1 METIAY
7 SRGKAISFLFA
18 AAIALGATATARAD
32 EVVDLKGETL
42 SMNAAG
48 FGDYKEKIIENG
60 TVTITE
66 SLGKATPGRY
76 TIGKD
81 AVVEYGANADFSG
94 DWDLNIVNGGT
105 LHQTATTGRLLMP
118 NLYGDCRLTLDKGTF
133 VTDDNG
139 GTSGSSGAQAINFGM
154 AWLKNS
160 GVSGKD
166 LSAKV
171 VLKND
176 STLSLPSGKLQIG
189 GVRNASGNSYKANS
203 LKVDFAVTN
212 STVSSPNKEIALG
225 VASNSYTKD
234 RLTDASSSYAK
245 AVFGPGSD
253 ITCQQIFA
261 RPIPSPSAVFDGAT
275 IHWAGTGKSFIGQDS
290 NVSGDIYEIQANGLT
305 VDIPDGKS
313 LTTDADSS
321 ALKGAGGITKIGEGS
336 ITWNTITVAGS
347 GAHVFTGPLV
357 VSNGTWTSSVG
368 YAASAFKVDGANS
381 VLALS
386 GALTAANVALA
397 ATDGGTLTLAGATL
411 ADASPDLTL
420 AGGGTTDYFTRDSV
434 VGSYAFETLALGP
447 GAVLDLDADASGAD
461 TISATT
467 TNITATAAN
476 PVRININFTAAPS
489 AGQTFAFFATD
500 DAAKFA
506 VKPKLGSLTVPNELS
521 VVDGVLV
528 MTVTADDY
536 VWNGSRTNWGDE
548 DAWTKGDAPATWT
561 GGNNAIF
568 NTPNAAV
575 TLAADVA
582 ASKVAFNEDAS
593 ITGSAV
599 LTASEVSVVPD
610 VSAFISAPTAG
621 ALTKTGAGTLTLGSS
636 RTDQTT
642 LSEGTLSVAN
652 GAALDPVKLTLGTDA
667 AKPVTLDYGGQTLS
681 GDPAGYLGAGMDVTL
696 TNGTFAHT
704 GDVELDDGNLPASL
718 TIASDAAI
726 STSGRYWINTEEV
739 KAINVNGGEFDM
751 SELSGSSKNVWLM
764 QKSSGRLRINAA
776 DGAAIRANGR
786 IFAATGQDSAG
797 LSPKVDW
804 VMVDSTL
811 SITGNGLYLG
821 NRGNQNAFRNH
832 PVAPECRFSMT
843 NGVLSAAEGIFLGNN
858 PSENTSQPGGW
869 YIAEFD
875 DCIVTA
881 KQCRVYGDRPAS
893 RIHFNGTTLVA
904 NGDGEN
910 WITATGFAEGATP
923 VTIGADGL
931 VLDANGKM
939 MSVNARVGGSG
950 GLTVKG
956 GGRVTMM
963 VSPVYTGVTK
973 VEAGTTL
980 IIPSLDG
987 FTGGFETI
995 TASGALQEGVYPY
1008 IVIDGE
1014 GSFSDDLLKSLNAPE
1029 GCQFIRAANG
1039 KSILCVSGNPIPTW
1053 IGGVSGS
1060 LSVGA
1065 NWSTGYVPN
1074 GGACVIGS
1082 AIDARLEKGDV
1093 FAPTSIT
1100 FPADSA
1106 SVTIAGDAITGIFAI
1121 TNFSDATQTFT
1132 APVVFKDK
1140 ILVVQNAVDWSTRE
1154 QSSVRF
1160 AGGVTGADFAEDSA
1174 RYLNGAYTLT
1184 EAEDWIANTQGN
1196 NDRWGIPEG
1205 SSISLPFASD
1215 TSELALGEHSDV
1227 VGGAFTAAV
1236 VRTSA
1241 RICCWN
1247 LGEYVVTEELAVTLP
1262 GADRHLAYRGSDG
1275 AFKFERLT
1283 LSDNGSAKRFFF
1295 ANSGSYYYDKILF
1308 IGAGG
1313 IGFAEN
1319 ANADT
1324 RYICGRDNQANDKT
1338 FIRPWYSDFTIGT
1351 KPGTERDFCIN
1362 RPTHIGTQDE
1372 KGIARTVTADAVLY
1386 SGTDPELYIEGNGR
1400 FVVNGVNML
1409 DGPVEVKDT
1418 ATLAINEGKVLT
1430 SGSVT
1435 VDSGATLEIASGVN
1449 TFGGL
1454 DLKKNSTVIFKF
1466 TNRAVAPQI
1475 AIADGKTLT
1484 ANGAVTVKIP
1494 GDVRPTGG
1502 VKVLTTCGGFDGV
1515 SVTLADGAPDWVRD
1529 LSVNE
1534 DGNIVLD
1541 VKPKGTKIIVR

>member
-1 METIAY
+1 M
-7 SRGKAISFLFA
+7 K
-18 AAIALGATATARAD
+18 AD
-32 EVVDLKGETL
+32 EVIDLKEETL
-42 SMNAAG
+42 RMDAAG
-48 FGDYKEKIIENG
+48 FSVYKDKIIENG

-76 TIGKD
+76 TIGRG

-105 LHQTATTGRLLMP
+105 LHQIATTGRLLMP

-139 GTSGSSGAQAINFGM
+139 GTYNSSGAQAINFGM

-225 VASNSYTKD
+225 VASNNNTKDKLTDVANSYT
-234 RLTDASSSYAK
+234 K

-253 ITCQQIFA
+253 IICQQIFA

-275 IHWAGTGKSFIGQDS
+275 LHWTDSGSSSLIGQDS
-290 NVSGDIYEIQANGLT
+290 NVSGDIYEIQENGLT
-305 VDIPDGKS
+305 VDIPSGKS
-313 LTTDADSS
+313 LTTDANSS
-321 ALKGAGGITKIGEGS
+321 ALKGAGGITKIGDGS
-336 ITWNTITVAGS
+336 IIWNNISSSGS

-368 YAASAFKVDGANS
+368 YAASAFKVDGASS

-397 ATDGGTLTLAGATL
+397 ATDSGTLTLAVATL
-411 ADASPDLTL
+411 TDASPDLTL
-420 AGGGTTDYFTRDSV
+420 AGGGTTDYFMRDGV
-434 VGSYAFETLALGP
+434 VGSYAFDTLTLGD
-447 GAVLDLDADASGAD
+447 GAVLDLNADASGAD

-467 TNITATAAN
+467 TNVTATAAN
-476 PVRININFTAAPS
+476 PVTININFTAAPA
-489 AGQTFAFFATD
+489 AGQMFAFFATD

-506 VKPKLGSLTVPNELS
+506 VNPKLGSLTVPNELS
-521 VVDGVLV
+521 VIDGVLV
-528 MTVTADDY
+528 MTVTAADY
-536 VWNGSRTNWGDE
+536 TWNGSQTNWGDA

-561 GGNNAIF
+561 DGNNAIF
-568 NTPNAAV
+568 NTPNAAA
-575 TLAADVA
+575 TLAADAA
-582 ASKVAFNEDAS
+582 ASKVDFNADATVS
-593 ITGSAV
+593 GSAT
-599 LTASEVSVVPD
+599 LTASEVAVAAD
-610 VSAFISAPTAG
+610 VSASISAPTAG
-621 ALTKTGAGTLTLGSS
+621 ALTKTGAGTLTLGAS

-642 LSEGTLSVAN
+642 LSEGTLAVTN
-652 GAALDPVKLTLGTDA
+652 GAELDPVKLTLGTDA
-667 AKPVTLDYGGQTLS
+667 AKPVTLDYGGQALS

-696 TNGTFAHT
+696 TNGTFTHT
-704 GDVELDDGNLPASL
+704 SDVKLDDGNCPSTL
-718 TIASDAAI
+718 TVAFDAVL
-726 STSGRYWINTEEV
+726 STSDRYWINTEGV
-739 KAINVNGGEFDM
+739 KEINVIGGEFDM
-751 SELSGSSKNVWLM
+751 SSLSTSKNVWLLDD
-764 QKSSGRLRINAA
+764 SSGRLRINAA
-776 DGAAIRANGR
+776 GGALIRANGR
-786 IFAATGQDSAG
+786 IGTATGHTSAG

-811 SITGNGLYLG
+811 SITGNGLYFGNRDGLG
-821 NRGNQNAFRNH
+821 NSNY
-832 PVAPECRFSMT
+832 PVDPECRFSMT
-843 NGVLSAAEGIFLGNN
+843 NGVFSAETDIVLGN
-858 PSENTSQPGGW
+858 EANTSQSGGY

-875 DCIVTA
+875 NCIVTA

-893 RIHFNGTTLVA
+893 RIHFNGTTFVA
-904 NGDGEN
+904 NGDDEN
-910 WITATGFAEGATP
+910 CIIASGFAAGATP

-931 VLDANGKM
+931 VLDTNGKT

-956 GGRVTMM
+956 GGRVTMT
-963 VSPVYTGVTK
+963 VSPAYTGVTK

-995 TASGALQEGVYPY
+995 TASGALQEGVYQY

-1014 GSFSDDLLKSLNAPE
+1014 GSFSDDLLTNLEAPE
-1029 GCQFIRAANG
+1029 GCRFIRAGDG
-1039 KSILCVSGNPIPTW
+1039 KTILCVSGNPIPTW
-1053 IGGVSGS
+1053 IGGATGS
-1060 LSVGA
+1060 LSVDA
-1065 NWSTGYVPN
+1065 NWSTGCIPN

-1082 AIDARLEKGDV
+1082 ATEASLEKGDT

-1121 TNFSDATQTFT
+1121 TNLSAATQTFN
-1132 APVVFKDK
+1132 APVRFADK

-1160 AGGVTGADFAEDSA
+1160 SGGVTGTDFAEDSA

-1184 EAEDWIANTQGN
+1184 AAEDWIANTQGN

-1215 TSELALGEHSDV
+1215 TSELAIGEHDNV
-1227 VGGAFTAAV
+1227 AGGAFTAAV

-1283 LSDNGSAKRFFF
+1283 LGDNGSAKRFLF

-1362 RPTHIGTQDE
+1362 RPTHIGTKDE
-1372 KGIARTVTADAVLY
+1372 KGIARTVTADAVFY
-1386 SGTDPELYIEGNGR
+1386 SGVDPELYIEGNGR

-1409 DGPVEVKDT
+1409 DGPVTVKDT
-1418 ATLAINEGKVLT
+1418 ATLIINEGKVLT
-1430 SGSVT
+1430 SGSMT

-1454 DLKKNSTVIFKF
+1454 EFKENSTIMFKF
-1466 TNRAVAPQI
+1466 TKRAVAPQI
-1475 AIADGKTLT
+1475 DVAEGSEVTVS
-1484 ANGAVTVKIP
+1484 GAVTVKISDDKWP
-1494 GDVRPTGG
+1494 NGG
-1502 VKVLTTCGGFDGV
+1502 EWLLTTCGGFNAEGV
-1515 SVTLADGAPDWVRD
+1515 SVSLANPVPAWVK
-1529 LSVNE
+1529 SFYVNE
-1534 DGNIVLD
+1534 DGNIVLG
-1541 VKPKGTKIIVR
+1541 VKPRGMKVIIR

>member
-1 METIAY
+1 MNMETIAY

-18 AAIALGATATARAD
+18 AAIAFCATATVRAD
-32 EVVDLKGETL
+32 EVVNLAGETR

-48 FGDYKEKIIENG
+48 FGDYKDKIIENG

-225 VASNSYTKD
+225 VVSNNYTKD
-234 RLTDASSSYAK
+234 RLTDASSSYTK

-253 ITCQQIFA
+253 ITCQQIYA

-275 IHWAGTGKSFIGQDS
+275 LHWAGTGNSFIGQDS
-290 NVSGDIYEIQANGLT
+290 AVSGDIYEIQTNGLT

-313 LTTDADSS
+313 LTTGANSS
-321 ALKGAGGITKIGEGS
+321 ALKGAGGITKIGAGA
-336 ITWNTITVAGS
+336 ITWNNISSSGS

-397 ATDGGTLTLAGATL
+397 ATDSGTLTLAGATL
-411 ADASPDLTL
+411 TDASPDLTL
-420 AGGGTTDYFTRDSV
+420 AGGGTTDYFMRDGV
-434 VGSYAFETLALGP
+434 VGSYVFDTLTLGG
-447 GAVLDLDADASGAD
+447 GAVLDLNADASGVD

-467 TNITATAAN
+467 TNITATSAN
-476 PVRININFTAAPS
+476 PVTLNLNFTAAPS

-500 DAAKFA
+500 EAAKFA
-506 VKPKLGSLTVPNELS
+506 VNPKLGSLTIPNELS
-521 VVDGVLV
+521 VVDGVLI

-536 VWNGSRTNWGDE
+536 TWNGSQTNWGDE
-548 DAWTKGDAPATWT
+548 GAWTKGESAASWSD
-561 GGNNAIF
+561 GNNAIF
-568 NTPNAAV
+568 STANAAA
-575 TLAADVA
+575 TLAADA
-582 ASKVAFNEDAS
+582 AVSKVAFNADAA
-593 ITGSAV
+593 ITGSAL
-599 LTASEVSVVPD
+599 LTVSEVAVVRD
-610 VSAFISAPTAG
+610 VSATISAPTAG
-621 ALTKTGAGTLTLGSS
+621 ALTKTGAGTLTLGAS

-642 LSEGTLSVAN
+642 LSEGTLAVAN

-681 GDPAGYLGAGMDVTL
+681 GDPAGYLGAGLDVTL
-696 TNGTFAHT
+696 TNGTFTHT
-704 GDVELDDGNLPASL
+704 SDVKLDDGNCPSTL
-718 TIASDAAI
+718 TVASDAVL
-726 STSGRYWINTEEV
+726 SSSGRYWINTEEV
-739 KAINVNGGEFDM
+739 KEINVIGGEFDM
-751 SELSGSSKNVWLM
+751 SSLSASKNVWLLDD
-764 QKSSGRLRINAA
+764 SSGRLRINAA
-776 DGAAIRANGR
+776 GGALIRANGR
-786 IFAATGQDSAG
+786 IGTATGHTSAG

-811 SITGNGLYLG
+811 SITGRGLYLG
-821 NRGNQNAFRNH
+821 NRDGQGNSNY
-832 PVAPECRFSMT
+832 PVDPECRFSMT
-843 NGVLSAAEGIFLGNN
+843 NGVFSVETEIVLGN
-858 PSENTSQPGGW
+858 EVNTSQSDGW

-875 DCIVTA
+875 NCIVTA

-904 NGDGEN
+904 NGDDEN
-910 WITATGFAEGATP
+910 WIIASGFAAGATP
-923 VTIGADGL
+923 VTIGTDGL
-931 VLDANGKM
+931 VLDANGKS
-939 MSVNARVGGSG
+939 MSVNARLGGTG

-963 VSPVYTGVTK
+963 VSPAYTGVTK

-987 FTGGFETI
+987 FTEGFETI

-1014 GSFSDDLLKSLNAPE
+1014 GSFSDDLLTSLKAPE
-1029 GCQFIRAANG
+1029 GCRFICAANG

-1053 IGGVSGS
+1053 IGGATGS
-1060 LSVGA
+1060 LSVDA

-1082 AIDARLEKGDV
+1082 AIEARLEKGDT

-1106 SVTIAGDAITGIFAI
+1106 SVTIAGDEISGISAI
-1121 TNFSDATQTFT
+1121 TNLSDATQTFT

-1160 AGGVTGADFAEDSA
+1160 AGGVTGTDFAEDSA

-1184 EAEDWIANTQGN
+1184 AAEDWIANTQGN

-1215 TSELALGEHSDV
+1215 TSELALGEHDNV
-1227 VGGAFTAAV
+1227 AGGAFTAAV

-1262 GADRHLAYRGSDG
+1262 GADKHLTYRGSDG

-1283 LSDNGSAKRFFF
+1283 LGDTGSAKRFFF
-1295 ANSGSYYYDKILF
+1295 ANGGSYYYDKILF
-1308 IGAGG
+1308 IGACG

-1324 RYICGRDNQANDKT
+1324 RYVCGRDGQENDKT

-1351 KPGTERDFCIN
+1351 KPGTKRDFCVN
-1362 RPTHIGTQDE
+1362 QSTYIGTTDE
-1372 KGIARTVTADAVLY
+1372 NDVARTVTADALIY
-1386 SGTDPELYIEGNGR
+1386 GSGKLYIEGAGK
-1400 FVVNGVNML
+1400 FVVNNINTMTGDVCVN
-1409 DGPVEVKDT
+1409 DS

-1454 DLKKNSTVIFKF
+1454 ELKENSTIVFKF
-1466 TNRAVAPQI
+1466 TKRSSPQI

-1484 ANGAVTVKIP
+1484 ADGAVTVKIS

-1502 VKVLTTCGGFDGV
+1502 VKVLTTGGGFDGV
-1515 SVTLADGAPDWVRD
+1515 AVTLADGAPEWAQRR

-1541 VKPKGTKIIVR
+1541 VKPMGTEIIIR